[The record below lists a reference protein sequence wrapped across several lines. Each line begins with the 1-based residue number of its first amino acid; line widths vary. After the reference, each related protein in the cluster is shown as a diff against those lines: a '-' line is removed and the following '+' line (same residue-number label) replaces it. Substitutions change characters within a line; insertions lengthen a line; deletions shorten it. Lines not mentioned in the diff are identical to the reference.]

1 MSDISGKIGSL
12 DDLND
17 DNHLDLVK
25 NEIAEIASN
34 EEIVFDDYE
43 ENDFDVA
50 SASSLD
56 DLLDDNADQ
65 FPLNDFD
72 QQQGGSGAKKGFF
85 ASLFRQ
91 PEEPLNSLD
100 VDSVAYNDEFN
111 ASDLEI
117 ISDYSN
123 EAEFRADVTETESD
137 SFTEASMVIEGGVA
151 GKITTVLV
159 GLLILSIAAISFTSA
174 FLSREAL
181 TVTINEATTTETEL
195 LADLVTAFFV
205 EVAQPLYSATSTNA
219 IIEVA
224 NGHLDSYVDSEGNPL
239 SETAIIAQLEAQH
252 ERWISS
258 NDSDPVI
265 QQILS
270 KQNNVASR
278 DLEML
283 ANNFAEYGQIVITD
297 KYSAVVAASKRVPE
311 YYKAR
316 QNWWQAAWNNGEG
329 AVFISQPQYD
339 VILDSEAVDIAMPIR
354 DASGNIVGIAGATVS
369 LGVLSSHIEEYQF
382 AETGYAVLINSE
394 ANTVVDPGL
403 QLGEVNNDL
412 ASDLKQIFLNTPSGV
427 INSPDAQGENTVFS
441 HVSISDHIAEHSDE
455 ENTGA
460 FVSQLMS
467 AVSNLDWR
475 IFIRIKAAEAYSAL
489 NPILT
494 ASIAVGLV
502 TLLIALLIAV
512 EVAKGISKPIRQL
525 ASLSNRVASGDLS
538 KLANVQSTD
547 EVGYLAQSFNTAIQ
561 RLRGIVTTEEERDR
575 EREQREELQAN
586 VGDFLDVAMD
596 IANGDLTQRGKVSED
611 VLGNVIDAINL
622 MLEEVAYLLQDVQIA
637 ALSVNS
643 GSQEMIQTTEAIT
656 QSTLQQSQEAQQA
669 TQEVAEVTKSI
680 REMAENAQ
688 TSAEASQQAFLASEQ
703 GQEAVTN
710 TLGGMQNIR
719 REVQSISKR
728 IKSLGDRSLEISEI
742 VDTISGITRQTNL
755 LALNAAIEASGAG
768 EAGRRFAIVA
778 DEVRKLADDSA
789 KATERIAG
797 LIKNVQAEVQEVV
810 ISVEDGTRE
819 VETGYRVAT
828 EAGQRLKE
836 IGDISQRSAQLAQL
850 ISQATQ
856 AQVEGVEQVGNKVTS
871 IAGIAEASQTN
882 VEQGRDVAQN
892 LQELAE
898 KLAQSLERFRIA

>member
-12 DDLND
+12 DDLNN
-17 DNHLDLVK
+17 DNHLELVK
-25 NEIAEIASN
+25 NEIAEIASR

-43 ENDFDVA
+43 NHGFDLA
-50 SASSLD
+50 SASSLE
-56 DLLDDNADQ
+56 DLIDENA
-65 FPLNDFD
+65 PLSLGDFD
-72 QQQGGSGAKKGFF
+72 QQQLKSVAKKGFF
-85 ASLFRQ
+85 TSLFRQ
-91 PEEPLNSLD
+91 PEEPLNSL
-100 VDSVAYNDEFN
+100 VDSSAYNDKFI

-123 EAEFRADVTETESD
+123 VSELNTNLTETESD
-137 SFTEASMVIEGGVA
+137 SFKEEAIVVRGGIA
-151 GKITTVLV
+151 GKIVTAFI
-159 GLLILSIAAISFTSA
+159 GLLIFSLAATSFTSS
-174 FLSREAL
+174 FLSRRAL
-181 TVTINEATTTETEL
+181 TTTINEATFTQTEL

-205 EVAQPLYSATSTNA
+205 EVAQPLYSATSTNT
-219 IIEVA
+219 IIELA
-224 NGHLDSYVDSEGNPL
+224 TSHLDSYVDSEGNPL
-239 SETAIIAQLEAQH
+239 SETAITAQLEAQH
-252 ERWISS
+252 ERWITF

-265 QQILS
+265 QQIIS
-270 KQNNVASR
+270 KQNNAAAR
-278 DLEML
+278 DLAML

-297 KYSAVVAASKRVPE
+297 KYGAVVAASKRVPE

-339 VILDSEAVDIAMPIR
+339 AILDSEAVDIAMPIR
-354 DASGNIVGIAGATVS
+354 DTNGNIVGIVDATVS
-369 LGVLSSHIEEYQF
+369 LSVLAKHIEDF
-382 AETGYAVLINSE
+382 KFSGTGYAVLINSE
-394 ANTVVDPGL
+394 ANTLVDPGL
-403 QLGEVNNDL
+403 RLGEVNNNL
-412 ASDLKQIFLNTPSGV
+412 APDLKQIFLNTSSGV
-427 INSPDAQGENTVFS
+427 TTNPDDQGENTLFS
-441 HVSISDHIAEHSDE
+441 HISITDRIAEISNSA
-455 ENTGA
+455 NTGA
-460 FVSQLMS
+460 FLSQLMS

-475 IFIRIKAAEAYSAL
+475 LFIRVKASEAYSSL
-489 NPILT
+489 NPIL
-494 ASIAVGLV
+494 IANAGVGLA
-502 TLLIALLIAV
+502 TILLAILIAV
-512 EVAKGISKPIRQL
+512 EIAKSISKPIKQL

-538 KLANVQSTD
+538 KLANVQSND
-547 EVGYLAQSFNTAIQ
+547 EVGYLAQSFNTAIL

-575 EREQREELQAN
+575 ERAQREALQAN

-596 IANGDLTQRGKVSED
+596 IANGDLTQRGNVSED

-622 MLEEVAYLLQDVQIA
+622 MVEEVAYLLQDVQIA
-637 ALSVNS
+637 ALSVNR
-643 GSQEMIQTTEAIT
+643 GSQEMIQTTEVIT
-656 QSTLQQSQEAQQA
+656 QSTIQQSQEAQQA

-680 REMAENAQ
+680 REMAVNAQ

-742 VDTISGITRQTNL
+742 VDTISGISRQTNL

-810 ISVEDGTRE
+810 VSVEDGTRE
-819 VETGYRVAT
+819 VETGYRVAA

-856 AQVEGVEQVGNKVTS
+856 AQVEGVEQVGNKVMS
-871 IAGIAEASQTN
+871 IAGIAEASQTS
-882 VEQGRDVAQN
+882 VEKGRDVAQN